1 MLHISIIAGAIE
13 LKIGLA
19 ILSLLAGM
27 SLVHAETLVGE
38 VVGLADGDTVTVL
51 DAQRVQH
58 KIRLAG
64 IDAPEKGMPWGQKSK
79 EALADRV
86 YRRTVTVEWQK
97 QDRYGRLVGKI
108 MVDGQDANLAQ
119 VTDGMAWHYKD
130 YEKEQA
136 PDDRVRYA
144 QAELDAR
151 NARRGLWADPDPMA
165 PWVWRKLKREARA
178 RQP

>member
-1 MLHISIIAGAIE
+1 M
-13 LKIGLA
+13 KIGLA
-19 ILSLLAGM
+19 IFSLLAVV
-27 SLVHAETLVGE
+27 SLTQAETLVGE

-79 EALADRV
+79 EALSDRV

-97 QDRYGRLVGKI
+97 HDRYGRLVGKI
-108 MVDGQDANLAQ
+108 MVDGRDANLAQ
-119 VTDGMAWHYKD
+119 VADGMAWHYKD
-130 YEKEQA
+130 YQNEQTLE
-136 PDDRVRYA
+136 DRLRYA

-151 NARRGLWADPDPMA
+151 NARRGLWAEPEPVA
-165 PWVWRKLKREARA
+165 PWTWRKMKREARMG
-178 RQP
+178 QP

>member
-1 MLHISIIAGAIE
+1 M
-13 LKIGLA
+13 KIGLA
-19 ILSLLAGM
+19 ILSLLAGIT
-27 SLVHAETLVGE
+27 LAQAETLMGE

-79 EALADRV
+79 ESLSDRV
-86 YRRTVTVEWQK
+86 FRRIVIVEWQK

-108 MVDGQDANLAQ
+108 MVDGRDANLAQ
-119 VTDGMAWHYKD
+119 VADGMAWHYKD
-130 YEKEQA
+130 YQKEQTL
-136 PDDRVRYA
+136 DDRLRYA

-151 NARRGLWADPDPMA
+151 NARRGLWADPEPVA
-165 PWVWRKLKREARA
+165 PWAWRKMKREVRA
-178 RQP
+178 GQP

>member
-1 MLHISIIAGAIE
+1 M
-13 LKIGLA
+13 KIGLA

-27 SLVHAETLVGE
+27 SLAQAETLVGE

-79 EALADRV
+79 EALSDRV
-86 YRRTVTVEWQK
+86 YRRTVTVVWQK

-119 VTDGMAWHYKD
+119 VADGMAWHYKD
-130 YEKEQA
+130 YQKEQTL
-136 PDDRVRYA
+136 DDRLRYA

-151 NARRGLWADPDPMA
+151 HARRGLWADSDPVA
-165 PWVWRKLKREARA
+165 PWAWRKMKREARA

>member
-1 MLHISIIAGAIE
+1 M
-13 LKIGLA
+13 A
-19 ILSLLAGM
+19 ILSLLAGIT
-27 SLVHAETLVGE
+27 LAQAETLMGE

-79 EALADRV
+79 ESLSDRV
-86 YRRTVTVEWQK
+86 FRRIVIVEWQK

-108 MVDGQDANLAQ
+108 MVDGRDANLAQ
-119 VTDGMAWHYKD
+119 VADGMAWHYKD
-130 YEKEQA
+130 YQKEQTL
-136 PDDRVRYA
+136 DDRLRYA

-151 NARRGLWADPDPMA
+151 NARRGLWADPEPVA
-165 PWVWRKLKREARA
+165 PWAWRKMKREVRA
-178 RQP
+178 GQP

>member
-1 MLHISIIAGAIE
+1 MIK

-19 ILSLLAGM
+19 ILSLLAGIT
-27 SLVHAETLVGE
+27 LAQAETLMGE

-79 EALADRV
+79 ESLSDRV
-86 YRRTVTVEWQK
+86 FRRIVIVEWQK

-108 MVDGQDANLAQ
+108 MVDGRDANLAQ
-119 VTDGMAWHYKD
+119 VADGMAWHYKD
-130 YEKEQA
+130 YQKEQTL
-136 PDDRVRYA
+136 DDRLRYA

-151 NARRGLWADPDPMA
+151 NARRGLWADPEPVA
-165 PWVWRKLKREARA
+165 PWAWRKMKREVRA
-178 RQP
+178 GQP

>member
-1 MLHISIIAGAIE
+1 M
-13 LKIGLA
+13 KIWLA
-19 ILSLLAGM
+19 IFSLLAVV
-27 SLVHAETLVGE
+27 SLAQAETLVGE

-79 EALADRV
+79 EALSDRV

-108 MVDGQDANLAQ
+108 MVDGRDANLAQ
-119 VTDGMAWHYKD
+119 VADGMAWHYKD
-130 YEKEQA
+130 YQNEQTLE
-136 PDDRVRYA
+136 DRLRYA

-151 NARRGLWADPDPMA
+151 NGRRGLWAEPEPVA
-165 PWVWRKLKREARA
+165 PWTWRKMKREARVG
-178 RQP
+178 QP